1 MANATRTRNKSRDVV
16 VNPPANPNPE
26 LDNEVPVRRIAE
38 YIPASFIATSDGDD
52 VLNDSEAR
60 IYKVSDHVIALAFNA
75 GVLEFNIEALE
86 MVCERVKTM
95 SDTDLAEVLGLADD
109 EDDDLD

>member
-1 MANATRTRNKSRDVV
+1 MGATRTRNKPRDVV
-16 VNPPANPNPE
+16 VTPPKANPTPE

-38 YIPASFIATSDGDD
+38 YIPASFIATSDEDE

-60 IYKVSDHVIALAFNA
+60 IYKVNDHVIALAFNA

-86 MVCERVKTM
+86 MVCERVRTM
-95 SDTDLAEVLGLADD
+95 SDTDLAEVLGLTED
-109 EDDDLD
+109 EDDDLN